1 MPSFT
6 GIHPLR
12 KR

>member
-6 GIHPLR
+6 DIHPLR